1 MLHSNLSV
9 NEKGHLTLC
18 GADTVA
24 LAEKYGTP
32 LYLLDEDRIR
42 EKCRTYHRAMKTYFT
57 PTSRPL
63 YASKALSFRGIYR
76 LAKEEGKL
84 CHG

>member
-24 LAEKYGTP
+24 LAEKYGPP
-32 LYLLDEDRIR
+32 LYRLDEDRIR
-42 EKCRTYHRAMKTYFT
+42 AKCR
-57 PTSRPL
+57 
-63 YASKALSFRGIYR
+63 SFRSSSTTSFHR
-76 LAKEEGKL
+76 LSPSLSTWRTLLSASWISWL
-84 CHG
+84 SIRSNN

>member
-24 LAEKYGTP
+24 LAEKYGNGK
-32 LYLLDEDRIR
+32 LI
-42 EKCRTYHRAMKTYFT
+42 C
-57 PTSRPL
+57 TSRQSVEVPGIPFEKIED
-63 YASKALSFRGIYR
+63 AEEFALQFWFRD
-76 LAKEEGKL
+76 
-84 CHG
+84 C

>member
-24 LAEKYGTP
+24 LAEKYGCVFID
-32 LYLLDEDRIR
+32 LQKLFADYCSIRHSSYLAWDRIHPNQVGATLVAR
-42 EKCRTYHRAMKTYFT
+42 EFLKHCGFDFAH
-57 PTSRPL
+57 
-63 YASKALSFRGIYR
+63 
-76 LAKEEGKL
+76 
-84 CHG
+84 